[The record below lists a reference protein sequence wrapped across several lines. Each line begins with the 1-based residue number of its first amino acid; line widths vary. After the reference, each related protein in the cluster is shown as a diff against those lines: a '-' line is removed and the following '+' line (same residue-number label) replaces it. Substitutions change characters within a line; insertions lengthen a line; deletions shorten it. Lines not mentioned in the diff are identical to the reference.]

1 MNVVELNSP
10 GLSLNVRQLLTPL
23 FFPWGPPRRHPD
35 MKRQA
40 SRRQRAKELR
50 AARAL
55 KTMDVPLRMV
65 DPTVYLRDYNWEG
78 KTRWTMVTLQKAH
91 GSSYRRRVRASC
103 MEVEDGD

>member
-1 MNVVELNSP
+1 VNVVELNSP
-10 GLSLNVRQLLTPL
+10 GLALNMRQLLTPL
-23 FFPWGPPRRHPD
+23 FFPWGGKRHPD

-55 KTMDVPLRMV
+55 KAMDVPLRMV

-78 KTRWTMVTLQKAH
+78 KPRWTMVTLQKAY
-91 GSSYRRRVRASC
+91 GSSYRRRVHETC
-103 MEVEDGD
+103 VEVEDGD